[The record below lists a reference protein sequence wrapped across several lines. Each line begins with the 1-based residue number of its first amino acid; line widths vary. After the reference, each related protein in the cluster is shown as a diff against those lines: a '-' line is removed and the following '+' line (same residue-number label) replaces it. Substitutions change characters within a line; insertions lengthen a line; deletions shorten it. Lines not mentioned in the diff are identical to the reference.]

1 MNIYFQYIKL
11 QFLER
16 ENFFQTGRQIF
27 ACVGDRVS
35 TFLSYA
41 DKGSTFVFGYL
52 VTGQPFNPNPN
63 ENLTGINETASEI
76 SEIFNSQGYLS
87 GLIFHFYSIHQF

>member
-1 MNIYFQYIKL
+1 
-11 QFLER
+11 
-16 ENFFQTGRQIF
+16 
-27 ACVGDRVS
+27 VS
-35 TFLSYA
+35 LFLSYA

-63 ENLTGINETASEI
+63 ANLTGINETATEI

-87 GLIFHFYSIHQF
+87 GKTTLFILFNSQKEKFKIRI